1 MTLTLLHSMLML
13 MMHVR
18 KPSLI
23 FMANFHGCHLQ
34 FWLKPSS
41 SHLSLVGSN
50 TICLPSIRQ
59 SCVSWISK
67 ARSTQ
72 TEWRRTYSCGIVTHC
87 ISSACWCALETH
99 KTSSGGRCAMQLPTR
114 MITKCFCWDTS
125 PRMATNTKGLSL
137 TDQKHYHKPVSICHQ
152 CPERLFVMEV
162 IYTSEWQALKN

>member
-50 TICLPSIRQ
+50 ALCLPSIRQ
-59 SCVSWISK
+59 SCVFSISK
-67 ARSTQ
+67 AQSTQ
-72 TEWRRTYSCGIVTHC
+72 TRFKNVMSSIIEPTWHCHSKGVRWAEEFSCKSMKVVSWLWTGSGFIITGWLFTWWKCCDDFSAFCSLLVSQYGCSGWRG
-87 ISSACWCALETH
+87 E
-99 KTSSGGRCAMQLPTR
+99 
-114 MITKCFCWDTS
+114 
-125 PRMATNTKGLSL
+125 
-137 TDQKHYHKPVSICHQ
+137 
-152 CPERLFVMEV
+152 
-162 IYTSEWQALKN
+162 